1 MAGLEAAGKGEGLLC
16 VLLAA
21 SLAMTGEVRTIS
33 ATGLC
38 ETWLVAELSFELG
51 PEPQPLLANGEI
63 EGAAVGAAGDDVAGA
78 RDALAA
84 GAEASRG
91 ALCEADRAPE
101 PEPAPLSN
109 SSIGRS
115 LCA

>member
-21 SLAMTGEVRTIS
+21 SLAITGEVRTIS

-38 ETWLVAELSFELG
+38 ETGAAVELCFKLG

-63 EGAAVGAAGDDVAGA
+63 EGAAAGAAGDDVAGA
-78 RDALAA
+78 RD
-84 GAEASRG
+84 
-91 ALCEADRAPE
+91 
-101 PEPAPLSN
+101 
-109 SSIGRS
+109 
-115 LCA
+115 